1 MGKLMRN
8 IRPINAH
15 RIPIT
20 PPTTMS
26 VQTIM
31 VPMVAIIS

>member
-8 IRPINAH
+8 ISPINAH
-15 RIPIT
+15 NNPT
-20 PPTTMS
+20 AAPTTMS
-26 VQTIM
+26 AQTIM